1 MTGAAH
7 EASRAA
13 PPFEFK
19 PPTAAAFNH
28 LLRSAPWALQRLRP
42 FAGKTARFEIVP
54 FAVTLTILDSGE
66 VIDTPDAVPAA
77 TFTLA
82 PGIALRVLAADPL
95 AWQSVGVA
103 GDAALTREIL
113 YVAQYLRWDIEEDL
127 SHLFGD
133 IAAHRMV
140 RAAEAVTGW
149 QRDSAASL
157 ARAAAAYWTEE
168 RPLFAARRDVE
179 RFVQAVDNLRDDVA
193 RIEKRIEQFIRSNP
207 GH

>member
-13 PPFEFK
+13 PPFVLQ
-19 PPTAAAFNH
+19 PPTAAVFNH
-28 LLRSAPWALQRLRP
+28 LLRGAAWARQRLQP
-42 FAGKTARFEIVP
+42 FAGKAARFQIVP
-54 FAVTLTILDSGE
+54 FAITLTILDSGE
-66 VIDTPDAVPAA
+66 VIDTPEAAPDAS
-77 TFTLA
+77 FTLA

-95 AWQSVGVA
+95 AWQSVGVG
-103 GDAALTREIL
+103 GDTALTREIL
-113 YVAQYLRWDIEEDL
+113 YVAQNLRWDIEEDL
-127 SHLFGD
+127 SHIFGD

-157 ARAAAAYWTEE
+157 TRAAAAYWTEE
-168 RPLFAARRDVE
+168 RPLLTARRDVE
-179 RFVQAVDNLRDDVA
+179 RFVQEVDNLRDDVA
-193 RIEKRIEQFIRSNP
+193 RIEKRIEQFITSNP